1 MFERQ
6 RMAVRSFEDA
16 ANPIALGPILHYH
29 GTRAEQGARM
39 DSNQY
44 PRKDKE
50 SPDENANVRLPVA
63 ETENS
68 DPAPFPAEEREAPP
82 LDVDDRE
89 YADAPSDPIELP
101 ARDGSGVEAHSPEMQ
116 DQIDELIPL
125 PIDEAYH
132 DDDSIAPD
140 PYDVDD
146 QIDMMMPYPTGDAAD
161 EVDDFSTHE
170 ELNVDNAPAG
180 RGYDIGAETSDDRFE
195 SEQAD
200 QASGTTV
207 YVGGPS
213 DDPVE
218 NDSDSAKRPDQDEL
232 GTDRQFG
239 DQELADANA
248 EADTGAAIPILEEM
262 NETTCPVCGRETDA
276 LRFCGYCGANL
287 TNEHRATTA
296 STLTGRMQERAL
308 ILFEPLGRWTRP
320 GGVRLILALG
330 ALLVLIAL
338 LANNGAMAL
347 IIGSAI
353 LPLVL
358 VFWCLH
364 LDVFERESPLIIGGF
379 AIAGTVLGAILGW
392 LGALIVAESW
402 FETGVLNFG
411 AAGFG
416 GQFAER
422 AGSPPFLVWTLVGI
436 VFPLLALAAI
446 IGGPLAMRQTITLHN
461 EVMDGLTLGAVMGAG
476 FSLGTAIVFAA
487 PMLTHGGPIADASA
501 WTLTTIGLTV
511 IRPIVWTLSGGLLLA
526 AAWRYLLTHRI
537 GSALIPAIVGA
548 AVPLI
553 FTLMSLQLSSTGLWP
568 EITWGALMALIV
580 GFFYKRT
587 LGQAIEQDRKILG
600 NDNSRVIC
608 PVCHQVTPVG
618 QFCAHCGSDITQD
631 ASTE

>member
-1 MFERQ
+1 
-6 RMAVRSFEDA
+6 
-16 ANPIALGPILHYH
+16 
-29 GTRAEQGARM
+29 M
-39 DSNQY
+39 DNKKFQW
-44 PRKDKE
+44 KDGE
-50 SPDENANVRLPVA
+50 SPAEDRNDTLSEAESLTSHPSALP
-63 ETENS
+63 EG
-68 DPAPFPAEEREAPP
+68 EREAPP
-82 LDVDDRE
+82 RDRDE
-89 YADAPSDPIELP
+89 RDHVDAPLDPIELP
-101 ARDGSGVEAHSPEMQ
+101 APDDLGDEPHSPDMR

-125 PIDEAYH
+125 PTDETYH
-132 DDDSIAPD
+132 NDDSVAPD

-146 QIDMMMPYPTGDAAD
+146 QLDMVMPYPTGDAAD
-161 EVDDFSTHE
+161 EVDDFSTRE

-180 RGYDIGAETSDDRFE
+180 RGDDIGAEISDGSLGIKHVD
-195 SEQAD
+195 D
-200 QASGTTV
+200 VPKTTGTTV

-213 DDPVE
+213 DERIDDNLGVFSTDDQRE
-218 NDSDSAKRPDQDEL
+218 PDAEQPRQDE
-232 GTDRQFG
+232 
-239 DQELADANA
+239 ELADA
-248 EADTGAAIPILEEM
+248 DPGDQGGTTIPVVDQK
-262 NETTCPVCGRETDA
+262 NDTTCPVCGRETDA
-276 LRFCGYCGANL
+276 LRFCGHCGAKL
-287 TNEHRATTA
+287 TNERRATTA
-296 STLTGRMQERAL
+296 STLTGRLQERAR
-308 ILFEPLGRWTRP
+308 IVFEPLGRWTRP
-320 GGVRLILALG
+320 GAVRLILAFG

-358 VFWCLH
+358 IFWCLH

-379 AIAGTVLGAILGW
+379 AIAGTLLGAILGW

-422 AGSPPFLVWTLVGI
+422 AGNPPFLVWTLVGI

-446 IGGPLAMRQTITLHN
+446 IGGPLAMRQTVTLRN

-487 PMLTHGGPIADASA
+487 PMLSHGGPVADAST
-501 WTLTTIGLTV
+501 WTLTTIGLTI
-511 IRPIVWTLSGGLLLA
+511 IRPLIWTLSGGLLGA

-537 GSALIPAIVGA
+537 GSAVIPALVGA

-553 FTLMSLQLSSTGLWP
+553 FTLMSLQLAPTGLWP

-580 GFFYKRT
+580 GFFYRRV

-600 NDNSRVIC
+600 NDDRRVIC
-608 PVCHQVTPVG
+608 PMCHQVTPLG
-618 QFCAHCGSDITQD
+618 QFCAHCGSDITQNVE
-631 ASTE
+631 AERSE